1 MTESDQD
8 QSLVFEFNSVQL
20 LLHIYTHDSST
31 KIGPA
36 HKDSGWLQTKKI
48 ETNKIIKLNIKFVF

>member
-20 LLHIYTHDSST
+20 LVT
-31 KIGPA
+31 KRALLGTMLA
-36 HKDSGWLQTKKI
+36 
-48 ETNKIIKLNIKFVF
+48 E